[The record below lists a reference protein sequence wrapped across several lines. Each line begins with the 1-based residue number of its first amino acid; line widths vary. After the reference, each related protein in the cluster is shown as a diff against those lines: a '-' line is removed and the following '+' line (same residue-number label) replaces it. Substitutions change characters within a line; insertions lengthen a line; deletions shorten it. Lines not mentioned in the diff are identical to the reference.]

1 MGLWAALARRCA
13 APCPACGLC
22 PTLPADPRC
31 VPPSLPPLPPA
42 LCQVNP
48 KHLSVFERF
57 VLRYGRGYN
66 ADAPDVPPLPPLSAR
81 TVKAA
86 PSDGAQA

>member
-48 KHLSVFERF
+48 KHLSTLERYF
-57 VLRYGRGYN
+57 FRYGRLYN
-66 ADAPDVPPLPPLSAR
+66 P
-81 TVKAA
+81 TKAA
-86 PSDGAQA
+86 AAAVVAPVPAAKAVDAGEA